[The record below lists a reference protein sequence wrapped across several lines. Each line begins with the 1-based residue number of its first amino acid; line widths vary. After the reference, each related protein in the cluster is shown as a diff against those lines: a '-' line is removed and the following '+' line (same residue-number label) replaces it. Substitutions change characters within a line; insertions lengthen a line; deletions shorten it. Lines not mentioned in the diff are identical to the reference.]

1 MPLWL
6 SASLHNRA
14 LARAALCPQFPICA
28 TRARVL
34 LDGARLLRARAL
46 TVSSWQV

>member
-34 LDGARLLRARAL
+34 LDGARLLRADSLFLASL
-46 TVSSWQV
+46 VI